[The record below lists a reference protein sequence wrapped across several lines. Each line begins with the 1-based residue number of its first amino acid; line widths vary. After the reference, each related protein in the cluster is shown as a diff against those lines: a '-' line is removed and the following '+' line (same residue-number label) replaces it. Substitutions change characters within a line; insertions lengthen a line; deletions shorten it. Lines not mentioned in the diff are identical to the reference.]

1 MGDLNI
7 VDKLLS
13 FIYWAEPSLA
23 KPGSQLIPRTIS
35 RNGSMSLTRPYGMPH
50 WAVQA
55 RQKRPMM
62 VAREFLGRSRRKLTA
77 DCRSAHGA
85 DARGSRG
92 AARIQRLSAGHARAC
107 RSRCFLGVGRPGRS
121 AKIGAFREP
130 AHQTGI
136 VSDIATGGP
145 RARPRRLGLLART
158 RRASIAS
165 AMLSSGSAQISG
177 HCQATAGLLYRCTD
191 ETKLAET
198 DQRRTV
204 ALDCAAWSGAGP
216 RVGAA

>member
-1 MGDLNI
+1 
-7 VDKLLS
+7 
-13 FIYWAEPSLA
+13 
-23 KPGSQLIPRTIS
+23 
-35 RNGSMSLTRPYGMPH
+35 MSLTRPCGMPH
-50 WAVQA
+50 WAVPA
-55 RQKRPMM
+55 RQKRPMK

-85 DARGSRG
+85 DAHGSRDG
-92 AARIQRLSAGHARAC
+92 ARIQRLSAGHARVC

-121 AKIGAFREP
+121 AKIHAFREP
-130 AHQTGI
+130 THQTGI
-136 VSDIATGGP
+136 VSDIAIGGP

-158 RRASIAS
+158 RRASIGS

-177 HCQATAGLLYRCTD
+177 HCQATAGLLYRCSD
-191 ETKLAET
+191 ETKLAAT

-204 ALDCAAWSGAGP
+204 ALDCAAWNGAGS